1 VSTNEITT
9 TAAWVA
15 GVAVLVLIVAGWRKP
30 ARASIDPQRA
40 RPGTLM
46 RAGVPQPRPR
56 VDLYRPAP
64 WWKRLWA
71 LVTGS
76 FLALLIGAITAT
88 LLAYAAAWAVIT
100 LTDLLEQ

>member
-15 GVAVLVLIVAGWRKP
+15 GLAVLALIVAGWRKP

-40 RPGTLM
+40 RPGTLL
-46 RAGVPQPRPR
+46 RAGVPNPRQR

-64 WWKRLWA
+64 WWKRAWA
-71 LVTGS
+71 LASGS
-76 FLALLIGAITAT
+76 ALAVLIGAVTAT
-88 LLAYAAAWAVIT
+88 LLAYAASWLVIT
-100 LTDLLEQ
+100 LTDMLKQ